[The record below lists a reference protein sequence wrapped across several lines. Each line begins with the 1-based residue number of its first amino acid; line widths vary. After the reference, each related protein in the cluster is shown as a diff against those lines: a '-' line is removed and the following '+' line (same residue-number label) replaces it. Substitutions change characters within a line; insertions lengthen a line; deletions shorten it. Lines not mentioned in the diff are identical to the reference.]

1 MQRSFKSLAPALR
14 GMTLART
21 TTMNVSSCLGRGGV
35 VRSSLQ
41 YLEVGR
47 GPSPRLLAARDTHL
61 STGGVR
67 SGFRS
72 PRNVA
77 LFFKNTSIADP
88 PASDAIPETS
98 PVGAE
103 PGTWMIRL
111 LFDGDCP
118 LCMREVD
125 MLKNRDAGVGNIDFV
140 DISSPD
146 YRAEDNAGVT
156 YEEAMGHIHGIL
168 PDGSVVTNI
177 EVFRRCY
184 EAVGLGWVYA
194 VTKYEPIRKA
204 ADAVYGVWAN
214 YRLPLTGRPDLSM
227 VLEKRRDQI
236 DEVGCGGDDAETC
249 ELPWVTE
256 EANNKN

>member
-1 MQRSFKSLAPALR
+1 MN
-14 GMTLART
+14 TLAR
-21 TTMNVSSCLGRGGV
+21 LGRGGGA
-35 VRSSLQ
+35 VRSSLKR
-41 YLEVGR
+41 LEVMC
-47 GPSPRLLAARDTHL
+47 GPSARMHGAREAQQRV
-61 STGGVR
+61 SGIRTGTR
-67 SGFRS
+67 C

-77 LFFKNTSIADP
+77 SFFKNSTVADQPISGAGQEADP
-88 PASDAIPETS
+88 
-98 PVGAE
+98 VGGEQA
-103 PGTWMIRL
+103 TWMIRL

-125 MLKNRDAGVGNIDFV
+125 MLRGRDAGVGNIDFV

-194 VTKYEPIRKA
+194 ITKYEPVRKA
-204 ADAVYGVWAN
+204 ADAVYGVWAKH
-214 YRLPLTGRPDLSM
+214 RLPLTGRSDLAM
-227 VLEKRRDQI
+227 VLEKKRDQI
-236 DEVGCGGDDAETC
+236 DEMGCGDDAESC
-249 ELPWVTE
+249 ELPWAKE
-256 EANNKN
+256 ETNIKN